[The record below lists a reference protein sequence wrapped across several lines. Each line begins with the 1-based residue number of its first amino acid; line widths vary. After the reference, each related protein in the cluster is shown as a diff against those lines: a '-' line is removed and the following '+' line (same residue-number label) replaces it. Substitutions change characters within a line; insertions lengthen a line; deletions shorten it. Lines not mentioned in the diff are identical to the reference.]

1 MMQVNNL
8 EQFLAWVKS
17 SPCQFTVSSMSGGYV
32 HVKFLVPCDKE
43 ITSAHWYNTLV
54 RLPIFNERYEDG
66 FRDGAKERLDKG
78 ITDTTVFRRPNHE
91 DFIPVDDDGVWKVSA
106 TTMNLLYAM
115 FLWSGKNGIDNED
128 DWEDHLKLMRE
139 HLNNLQG
146 AKK

>member
-1 MMQVNNL
+1 MTNVSNEDFVDQITYDSDRVSRFRRRLIKVEQRLDAMEL
-8 EQFLAWVKS
+8 EDRDALINR
-17 SPCQFTVSSMSGGYV
+17 C
-32 HVKFLVPCDKE
+32 
-43 ITSAHWYNTLV
+43 
-54 RLPIFNERYEDG
+54 YEDG
-66 FRDGAKERLDKG
+66 FKDGAKERLDKG

>member
-1 MMQVNNL
+1 MTNVSNEDFVDQITYDSDRVSRFRRRLIKVEQRLDAMEL
-8 EQFLAWVKS
+8 EDRDALINK
-17 SPCQFTVSSMSGGYV
+17 C
-32 HVKFLVPCDKE
+32 
-43 ITSAHWYNTLV
+43 
-54 RLPIFNERYEDG
+54 YEDG
-66 FRDGAKERLDKG
+66 FKDGAKERLGNG

-128 DWEDHLKLMRE
+128 DWEDHLELMRE

>member
-1 MMQVNNL
+1 MTDV
-8 EQFLAWVKS
+8 
-17 SPCQFTVSSMSGGYV
+17 
-32 HVKFLVPCDKE
+32 
-43 ITSAHWYNTLV
+43 ITSEEFYDSDQWHRHQRNLL
-54 RLPIFNERYEDG
+54 RKRMRKLE
-66 FRDGAKERLDKG
+66 ERLDAMEIKG